1 MTYGA
6 DDMKE
11 FVHLDTYYKIEDN
24 RLKALRT
31 NEINETIK
39 KFIVENNAVVFC
51 QYKDFDTKCLV
62 CGNTEDLLI
71 HKGDGENIIGC
82 DIIAYYCPKCRK
94 TVYFSDVKFKTYKRR
109 N

>member
-39 KFIVENNAVVFC
+39 KFIVENNAVGR
-51 QYKDFDTKCLV
+51 L
-62 CGNTEDLLI
+62 
-71 HKGDGENIIGC
+71 
-82 DIIAYYCPKCRK
+82 
-94 TVYFSDVKFKTYKRR
+94 
-109 N
+109 